1 MMPQTSAEMN
11 ANNNSPRNVISI
23 HINKEYLMP
32 EDEKFLNGW
41 EKWSLKDIIAIFN
54 SANWRFR
61 LAASGY
67 FGEIVFLKLLE
78 AANNPNIPFE
88 MIEKV
93 VRNILQTSIGLTGDN
108 VFGTT
113 GFQHGDQVI
122 CDFFKEFVKHGE
134 NDVRYYSLIYEMLT
148 YQTVRN
154 RSFPLGYRARR
165 GTGWNEE
172 VFVKL
177 PSEMQKQLTNES
189 FYTDGGNKCYALLSD
204 ASISM

>member
-108 VFGTT
+108 VLGTT

-177 PSEMQKQLTNES
+177 PSEIQKQLSKES
-189 FYTDGGNKCYALLSD
+189 FYTEGGSECNSLLSD

>member
-1 MMPQTSAEMN
+1 MMSQTIEEI
-11 ANNNSPRNVISI
+11 NVNTNPPTHII
-23 HINKEYLMP
+23 NIYINKEYLNP
-32 EDEKFLNGW
+32 EDETFLNGW
-41 EKWSLKDIIAIFN
+41 EKWSLEDIIPIFKC
-54 SANWRFR
+54 ADWRFR
-61 LAASGY
+61 LPASGY
-67 FGEIVFLKLLE
+67 FGEIVFLKFME

-93 VRNILQTSIGLTGDN
+93 VRNILQTSICLTDDN

-177 PSEMQKQLTNES
+177 PSEIQKQLSKES
-189 FYTDGGNKCYALLSD
+189 FYTEGGSECNSLLSD